1 MNCTTLEQIVFAAF
15 VISLLAANVASW
27 RMQKLAKL
35 DGYKGPK
42 WKLLLGDVA
51 PPTSVLSGK
60 GVVWRRVSIIS
71 FIVLLF
77 SGFAIGVLNSQGSQ
91 CFGLNS

>member
-1 MNCTTLEQIVFAAF
+1 MNCTGFEQIVSIAF
-15 VISLLAANVASW
+15 VISLLGANAASW

-35 DGYKGPK
+35 DGYEGPR

-51 PPTSVLSGK
+51 LPKSALSEK
-60 GVVWRRVSIIS
+60 GLVWRNASIV
-71 FIVLLF
+71 FFVLLVV
-77 SGFAIGVLNSQGSQ
+77 SGLAIGFLNSQGSQ

>member
-1 MNCTTLEQIVFAAF
+1 MNCTEFEQIVFAVS

-27 RMQKLAKL
+27 RMQRLAKFE
-35 DGYKGPK
+35 GYEGSQ

-51 PPTSVLSGK
+51 LPKSVLSGK
-60 GVVWRRVSIIS
+60 GLVWRKASITL
-71 FIVLLF
+71 FVVLLL
-77 SGFAIGVLNSQGSQ
+77 SGITIGVLNSQGSQ